1 MGGTGWDGRLESP
14 ERRLGHHPVMG
25 CGGSRA
31 RRDARTLAAPP
42 RAARWGRAGEAWE
55 VFGTWSGEAGV
66 PTSPTRWPLPR
77 ASRPDPGA
85 KQAKVRDAPPPREWP
100 PLRLGGD
107 DVFWFN
113 KNCAEIDE

>member
-1 MGGTGWDGRLESP
+1 MTGRGGVACAPGREDA
-14 ERRLGHHPVMG
+14 
-25 CGGSRA
+25 GGA
-31 RRDARTLAAPP
+31 PWAAW
-42 RAARWGRAGEAWE
+42 WGRAGEAWE

-66 PTSPTRWPLPR
+66 LTSPTRWPLPR
-77 ASRPDPGA
+77 ASRPDAGA
-85 KQAKVRDAPPPREWP
+85 KQAKVRDAPSPREWP